1 MVWCVW
7 SEATGRGSSPCL
19 QALQGVVDIAL
30 VELHHVAVHLW
41 VVVPDVPLCAAVRDR
56 PEAERRGEVVGPLEL
71 RRGRGGDAVTVRSKR
86 RGGGRWGGEEE
97 EEEEERKQ

>member
-1 MVWCVW
+1 MW
-7 SEATGRGSSPCL
+7 S
-19 QALQGVVDIAL
+19 GVSGLKQRAVGPHPVFRLCRASL
-30 VELHHVAVHLW
+30 TLRWWNVAVHLW